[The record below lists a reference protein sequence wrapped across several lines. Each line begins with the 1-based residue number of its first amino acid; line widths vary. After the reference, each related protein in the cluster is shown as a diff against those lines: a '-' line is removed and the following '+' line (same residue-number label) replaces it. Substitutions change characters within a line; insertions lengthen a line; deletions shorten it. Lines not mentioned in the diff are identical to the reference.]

1 MYGLE
6 QGEWETIRDVLTK
19 TRTKK
24 AILFGS
30 RAKGDYRK
38 GSDVDLAIDGD
49 ERRVSYLLNEE
60 TNLPY
65 RFDVINLQKISNRA
79 LSEHIK
85 RVGKTVL

>member
-6 QGEWETIRDVLTK
+6 KGEWETIRDVLAK
-19 TRTKK
+19 THTKK

-65 RFDVINLQKISNRA
+65 RFDVINLHKISNRA